1 MTTTTEDV
9 TKSIVKNTMKLA
21 PLYPK
26 TTEVI
31 PKKKKK
37 KNHNGKQRM
46 FSETIGVED
55 NDNYKKFKKKE
66 RLIFNTSNSKYFVIR
81 FTAKSLF
88 NFKLSYKN

>member
-1 MTTTTEDV
+1 
-9 TKSIVKNTMKLA
+9 
-21 PLYPK
+21 
-26 TTEVI
+26 
-31 PKKKKK
+31 
-37 KNHNGKQRM
+37 M
-46 FSETIGVED
+46 FAETIGVED